1 MDTLYSTSFEKNLS
15 KPAVVVIGMV
25 LLAGV
30 LTVAIIRDRIVN
42 QPWREVS
49 ITGTGKVPYT
59 PDEATVTLGVHV
71 NTAPSA
77 QAALNILST
86 NMEKIIPAIRELG
99 ISEEN
104 ISTQSYNL
112 YPQYFYPENR
122 PAVISGYTAD
132 QQLTVKLT
140 GDAGVSQDLVE
151 KVIGV
156 ASAAGANQIMGVSFS
171 VSNVEELRQQ
181 ALLLAMEDAKS
192 RAQETADAAGVRLK
206 KVVSWW
212 ENPISVPGQP
222 IPYYDGYG
230 YGGGDMGMGGKGV
243 GMGMIP
249 SGSQEVIIQVNL
261 NYSIK

>member
-1 MDTLYSTSFEKNLS
+1 MDTLYSTPGKNLS
-15 KPAVVVIGMV
+15 KSAVAVIGMV

-30 LTVAIIRDRIVN
+30 LTVALVRDRIVN

-59 PDEATVTLGVHV
+59 PDEALVTLGVHV
-71 NTAPSA
+71 DTAPTA
-77 QAALNILST
+77 QGALST
-86 NMEKIIPAIRELG
+86 LSMNMERIIPAIKELG
-99 ISEEN
+99 IPEEN

-112 YPQYFYPENR
+112 YPQYYYPENR

-132 QQLTVKLT
+132 QQLNVKLT
-140 GDAGVSQDLVE
+140 GDEGVSQDLVE
-151 KVIGV
+151 KVIET
-156 ASAAGANQIMGVSFS
+156 ASAAGANQIMGISFS
-171 VSNVEELRQQ
+171 VSNVEDLHQQ
-181 ALLLAMEDAKS
+181 ALLLAIEDAKG

-222 IPYYDGYG
+222 IPYYGG
-230 YGGGDMGMGGKGV
+230 YGGEMGMGGGKDMSIV
-243 GMGMIP
+243 P